1 MAHITAAKQKLH
13 NNSLIVHCRHAKRLL
28 PDRLGLNMFWSL
40 FSTYKTEKVYFSFL
54 FYNRLIG
61 GMENRLCATHS
72 LEIYFWAGV
81 IKLRSWDMNN
91 DWVTSEPISE
101 VRKIH
106 YLSEK
111 IGADGNGSLWDS
123 IEQRSPWA
131 VLLGL
136 CESFFKPTKTKKMRV
151 SE

>member
-1 MAHITAAKQKLH
+1 MCTALKSFRY
-13 NNSLIVHCRHAKRLL
+13 NSLHGPNCLWISCRCHKFINPLCR
-28 PDRLGLNMFWSL
+28 RVRYG
-40 FSTYKTEKVYFSFL
+40 KTT
-54 FYNRLIG
+54 
-61 GMENRLCATHS
+61 THFRS
-72 LEIYFWAGV
+72 DDGRG
-81 IKLRSWDMNN
+81 IK
-91 DWVTSEPISE
+91 PYPSE

-136 CESFFKPTKTKKMRV
+136 CESFFKPTKTKNESLRIVQENLWLQGKPSRN
-151 SE
+151 

>member
-1 MAHITAAKQKLH
+1 
-13 NNSLIVHCRHAKRLL
+13 
-28 PDRLGLNMFWSL
+28 
-40 FSTYKTEKVYFSFL
+40 
-54 FYNRLIG
+54 
-61 GMENRLCATHS
+61 
-72 LEIYFWAGV
+72 
-81 IKLRSWDMNN
+81 MNN

-136 CESFFKPTKTKKMRV
+136 CESFFKPTKTKNWESQNSTRKSLAAGETSQKLIFDIFIV
-151 SE
+151 ALFKQACKIIL